1 MKDTVLV
8 THKTL
13 RWNVARTL
21 LNQGDQTDRHHAAWS
36 IFKTLLN
43 GELGMWILK

>member
-1 MKDTVLV
+1 MKDTVLF

-13 RWNVARTL
+13 RWNVAMSL
-21 LNQGDQTDRHHAAWS
+21 LNQGDQTDHAAWS

-43 GELGMWILK
+43 NELGMWILK